1 MRFHGLDMEDAKIV
15 LKILRS
21 LTPKLSYVFCSIG
34 ESKNVSHLSID
45 DALQSSLICREPKV
59 NLSKPTPNPQ
69 LPKEKEEKSNFA
81 ELEEEETL
89 LMAFHAIEEFDQ
101 QTWYVDTGCNNHMTG
116 CKSFFTKLD
125 ESFHTIVMGKGD
137 IQIRTMN
144 DFIETISNVFY
155 VPNLKTNLL
164 SARQLQDKGYNIT
177 IFNGECKVYD
187 SKKGSIV
194 VVKMSANMLFPLKIK
209 ELHDCLL
216 AK

>member
-1 MRFHGLDMEDAKIV
+1 MRFHGLDLEDAKIV

-21 LTPKLSYVFCSIG
+21 LTPKWSYVFCSIG
-34 ESKNVSHLSID
+34 ESKN
-45 DALQSSLICREPKV
+45 
-59 NLSKPTPNPQ
+59 

-216 AK
+216 AKVDDSPWK